1 MAGPSEL
8 GIYAYKS
15 LAYET
20 SSERFCRVKDVGA
33 DRFGVVA
40 RKIYVEGKRDVN
52 GRSIYLNICIEG
64 LSESESKAFEA
75 SYRRDDLIGD
85 VHFWHGISR
94 HYREDGDDF
103 DMDWQALQE
112 SVEQMIK
119 QPVPVG
125 IHFSE
130 PLIYGRPSSP
140 ESPMVRNKNLLI
152 GLIIVFAILLIGCA
166 LHECVGRYGT
176 PSPEPSP
183 KPLPPTPSPEPSPK
197 PLPPTQ
203 SPEPS
208 PKPLPPTQSPG
219 PSPKPLPPTPSPE
232 PSPKPLPPTPSPGPS
247 PTAAPEQP
255 PSGGQ
260 SQAPAPIKTSLKGL
274 ETGERASISIEVDTS
289 VSRPES

>member
-1 MAGPSEL
+1 MMKEIYIQSAGRKVDFNWKRRGSGGRGVMAGPSEL
-8 GIYAYKS
+8 GIYAYRS
-15 LAYET
+15 LAFAPSGE
-20 SSERFCRVKDVGA
+20 SICRVKLGA

-40 RKIYVEGKRDVN
+40 RRIYVEGKRDAN
-52 GRSIYLNICIEG
+52 SRPIYLNICIEG
-64 LSESESKAFEA
+64 LSEVESKAFEA
-75 SYRRDDLIGD
+75 SYRREVSIMG
-85 VHFWHGISR
+85 VHTWPQISNY
-94 HYREDGDDF
+94 YRENGDDF
-103 DMDWQALQE
+103 DMDWEGLEE

-197 PLPPTQ
+197 PLPPT
-203 SPEPS
+203 
-208 PKPLPPTQSPG
+208 
-219 PSPKPLPPTPSPE
+219 
-232 PSPKPLPPTPSPGPS
+232 PSPGPS

-260 SQAPAPIKTSLKGL
+260 SQGPEPTKTSLKGL

>member
-1 MAGPSEL
+1 MMKEIYIQSAGRTVDFNWKRRGSGGRGVMAGPSEL

-15 LAYET
+15 LAYKT
-20 SSERFCRVKDVGA
+20 ASERFCRVKDVGA

-40 RKIYVEGKRDVN
+40 RNIYVEGKRDAN
-52 GRSIYLNICIEG
+52 RRPIYLNICIEG

-85 VHFWHGISR
+85 VHIWPGISR

-176 PSPEPSP
+176 PA
-183 KPLPPTPSPEPSPK
+183 
-197 PLPPTQ
+197 
-203 SPEPS
+203 
-208 PKPLPPTQSPG
+208 
-219 PSPKPLPPTPSPE
+219 PE

-260 SQAPAPIKTSLKGL
+260 SQAPAPTKTSLKGL